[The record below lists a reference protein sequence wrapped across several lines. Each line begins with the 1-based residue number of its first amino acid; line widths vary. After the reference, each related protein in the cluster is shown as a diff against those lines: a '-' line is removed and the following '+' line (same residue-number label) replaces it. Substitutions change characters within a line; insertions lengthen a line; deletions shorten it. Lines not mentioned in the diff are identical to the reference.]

1 MNATLNPNLT
11 YMNSATAHLSH
22 QDAFEAVARLLG
34 SLSVIC
40 DDAVWIALVDKAV
53 ADVMARQISRAVAE

>member
-1 MNATLNPNLT
+1 MNPTLNPNLT
-11 YMNSATAHLSH
+11 YMNNATVHLSR

-34 SLSVIC
+34 SLSAIT

-53 ADVMARQISRAVAE
+53 ADVMIRRVSRAVAE